1 MFSFYYI
8 EEIPEQIYE
17 EIEVPATCNRNS
29 RLIKRIYLN
38 KLIEY
43 EKSKKIDN
51 LESCLDFKKNCENSK
66 KTLLKKLNDF
76 KNDGKKICGYAATS
90 KSTTILNY
98 CKIGNNYIV

>member
-8 EEIPEQIYE
+8 EEIPEQLYE

-43 EKSKKIDN
+43 FTTN
-51 LESCLDFKKNCENSK
+51 
-66 KTLLKKLNDF
+66 KT
-76 KNDGKKICGYAATS
+76 
-90 KSTTILNY
+90 
-98 CKIGNNYIV
+98 